1 LDSRRLVFRFD
12 EDVSIGHN
20 WKVILHSLSRMHRLS
35 MILLHN
41 EGAEKHNERKLQ
53 ERLGRVGD
61 LLLQDRMRVD
71 IKILSRTKE

>member
-1 LDSRRLVFRFD
+1 
-12 EDVSIGHN
+12 
-20 WKVILHSLSRMHRLS
+20 MHRLS

-71 IKILSRTKE
+71 IRILSKTKE